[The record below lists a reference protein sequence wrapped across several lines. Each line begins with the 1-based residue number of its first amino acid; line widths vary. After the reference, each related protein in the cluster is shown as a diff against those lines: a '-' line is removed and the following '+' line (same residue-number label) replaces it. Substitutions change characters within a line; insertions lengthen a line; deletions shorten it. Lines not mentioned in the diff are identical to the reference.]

1 MYYAKSTSGF
11 YSREISGDKIPPDA
25 VEITDEYYAAL
36 LSGQSAGK
44 VIAADETGYPTLE
57 NAPALP
63 PQVPAIVTMRQARL
77 ALHASG
83 LLAGVE
89 AAIESLE
96 DPPKTE
102 ARIEW
107 DFSSEVHR
115 NKPFVEMLTAA
126 LGLTEQEVDD
136 LFTLAATL

>member
-1 MYYAKSTSGF
+1 MLYFKSLDGGVFAYETQQERDQFGGSDLAAMTQL
-11 YSREISGDKIPPDA
+11 ELDAHLAPDA
-25 VEITDEYYAAL
+25 
-36 LSGQSAGK
+36 Q
-44 VIAADETGYPTLE
+44 
-57 NAPALP
+57 P
-63 PQVPAIVTMRQARL
+63 PQVPSIVTMRQARL

-89 AAIESLE
+89 AAIEALQ

-115 NKPFVEMLTAA
+115 NKPFVEMLTVA

-136 LFTLAATL
+136 LFTLAETL